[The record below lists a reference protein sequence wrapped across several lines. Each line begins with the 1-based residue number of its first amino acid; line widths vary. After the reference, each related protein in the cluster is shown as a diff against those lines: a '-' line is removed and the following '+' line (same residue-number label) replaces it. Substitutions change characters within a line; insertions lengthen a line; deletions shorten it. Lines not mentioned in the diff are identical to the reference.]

1 MKKIISA
8 LLAAL
13 ILLFSICVSP
23 SAAVKGSL
31 PVSAGLDAL
40 RSQFESGLA
49 PKTDG
54 ITLDYKYYSP
64 AGANDSKKYP
74 VVIFLHGIGHGEKE
88 GSQLADS
95 GMAYWSSEE
104 LQSRF
109 SDGGAYII
117 LPRAP
122 EDKNLF
128 WGESFIEPLRALIDD
143 FIKQHKNNVDTTR
156 ISISG
161 SSQGGAM
168 VWMMLENYP
177 EYFATAFPLAS
188 TKTPTT
194 SLIKDCSSTAIWMLA
209 SKFDPIINY
218 NLSTLP
224 IWKNICKYND
234 HPENCRLSTFGTVYN
249 PDGSKSSDNHHL
261 AGVITYD
268 LHTLEDKPYPEMT
281 TEDGL
286 GNKVNTASPNG
297 LIKWISS
304 VHSDFTGAKESPEK
318 NVNIFEYIIQFFRNI
333 MLEIVHIV
341 QTILG
346 L

>member
-1 MKKIISA
+1 MKKTISA

-13 ILLFSICVSP
+13 IMLFSICVSP
-23 SAAVKGSL
+23 SAAAKEPL
-31 PVSAGLDAL
+31 PVSAGLEAL
-40 RSQFESGLA
+40 RGQFESGLA

-54 ITLDYKYYSP
+54 ITLDYEYYSP
-64 AGANDSKKYP
+64 AGENDNTKYP
-74 VVIFLHGIGHGEKE
+74 VVIFLHGIGHGEKK

-95 GMAYWSSEE
+95 GMAYWSSAE

-109 SDGGAYII
+109 SDGGAFVI

-128 WGESFIEPLRALIDD
+128 WGESFLEPLRALIDD

-168 VWMMLENYP
+168 VWMMLETYP

-188 TKTPTT
+188 TKTPTA

-218 NLSTLP
+218 NLSTLS
-224 IWKNICKYND
+224 IWNNICKYND

-268 LHTLEDKPYPEMT
+268 LHTLEDAPYPEMT

-286 GNKVNTASPNG
+286 GNEVNTASPNG

-304 VHSDFTGAKESPEK
+304 VHSDFAGVKESPEK
-318 NVNIFEYIIQFFRNI
+318 NVNIFEYIIQIFRNFI
-333 MLEIVHIV
+333 LEIVHIV
-341 QTILG
+341 QMILG